1 MMSATTTNAHPS
13 LSYSSATKQIGK
25 IEKPKRKKTSRA
37 CIHCQKA
44 HVTCDEGR
52 PCQRCIKK
60 GCEASCH
67 DGVRKKAKYLQDS
80 ILEGGGR
87 PPKRKLSNDRG
98 PQWNTILNPSAA
110 MQVPQIPSSKLQSL
124 PPTPPDPQ
132 LRYKPQP
139 IASAIRDDPLADLNM
154 TYNDFGSRTANLEYS
169 ILSNILQATGTD
181 LSAAGLDDS
190 GNPLINTLTTPESSD
205 SPLTASLPPWQHSH
219 PQTQTQAQTQQ
230 LVQMLGSSPIASE
243 YEQKRPEDVYSSVT
257 QPFPYTQGYHG
268 LIAYLRSRFGRKHLM
283 HMAQAM
289 AAYRPSFIATTK
301 TLKEED
307 LIFMEKCFQRTLLE
321 FEKFIASSGTP
332 TVVWRRTGQIAAV
345 GKEFCI
351 LTEWSRERLLTQQ
364 TFIVE
369 LMDDKSVIDY
379 FDVFSRLA
387 FGDSRGVTMT
397 ECTLLKPDGTR
408 VPTACTWTVK
418 RDVFDIPMMIIGN
431 FLPILS

>member
-1 MMSATTTNAHPS
+1 MTTS
-13 LSYSSATKQIGK
+13 SSYQPR
-25 IEKPKRKKTSRA
+25 PKRKKTARA

-44 HVTCDEGR
+44 HVTCDSGR

-60 GCEASCH
+60 GCQDTCH
-67 DGVRKKAKYLQDS
+67 DGLRKPAKYLIGTAADKS
-80 ILEGGGR
+80 SSS
-87 PPKRKLSNDRG
+87 PP
-98 PQWNTILNPSAA
+98 ILNPTAA
-110 MQVPQIPSSKLQSL
+110 IQVPQIPD
-124 PPTPPDPQ
+124 PTPPTTNSISSSLSAHNASALAATTAPSAGSTNNTTTGP
-132 LRYKPQP
+132 RGPPQP
-139 IASAIRDDPLADLNM
+139 SDVDLFN
-154 TYNDFGSRTANLEYS
+154 YNFGSKAADLEYS
-169 ILSNILQATGTD
+169 ALGSMLGTGSDSDMLSQSSLTPPEASPAALLTNLGIRQAQVY
-181 LSAAGLDDS
+181 ADS
-190 GNPLINTLTTPESSD
+190 GAD
-205 SPLTASLPPWQHSH
+205 QR
-219 PQTQTQAQTQQ
+219 
-230 LVQMLGSSPIASE
+230 
-243 YEQKRPEDVYSSVT
+243 RPEDVYSSVT
-257 QPFPYTQGYHG
+257 APFPYTQGYHA
-268 LIAYLRSRFGRKHLM
+268 LIAYLRSRFDKKHLI
-283 HMAQAM
+283 HMARAM

-351 LTEWSRERLLTQQ
+351 LTEWPRERLINDQ

-369 LMDDKSVIDY
+369 VMDDKSVADY

-397 ECTLLKPDGTR
+397 ECTLLKPSGEK